1 MTTADPI
8 SPAFALVDSV
18 LTADGTLMALV
29 SGVFQDVA
37 PVATYTRPWV
47 IMQMQSAPVDTNTAT
62 GVRVLSRG
70 ILTVK
75 VVGKYTDVA
84 SIRSAFARAD
94 ALLCP
99 NGEPRRVGDGN
110 SGDLLDLYRS
120 STIAYSEID
129 SGIQYVHLGGQ
140 YRFEV

>member
-8 SPAFALVDSV
+8 SPAFALVNSV
-18 LTADGTLMALV
+18 LRADGTFMGYV
-29 SGVFQDVA
+29 SGVYQDIA
-37 PVATYTRPWV
+37 PVATYTKPWCV
-47 IMQMQSAPVDTNTAT
+47 MQMQSAPIDTNTAT
-62 GVRVLSRG
+62 AVRVLSRG

-75 VVGKYTDVA
+75 IVGKASDGA
-84 SIRSAFARAD
+84 SIRAAFARAD

-99 NGEPRRVGDGN
+99 NGQPRRVGDGN

-120 STIAYSEID
+120 STIAYSEVD

-140 YRFEV
+140 YR

>member
-18 LTADGTLMALV
+18 LTADATLMALI
-29 SGVFQDVA
+29 SGVYQDVA
-37 PVATYTRPWV
+37 PVATYTKPWV

-62 GVRVLSRG
+62 AIRMLSRG
-70 ILTVK
+70 IITVK
-75 VVGKYTDVA
+75 IVGKA
-84 SIRSAFARAD
+84 SDGAAIRSAFVRAD
-94 ALLCP
+94 ALLVP
-99 NGEPRRVGDGN
+99 NGQPRRVGDGN

-120 STIAYSEID
+120 STIAYSEYP

-140 YRFEV
+140 YRYEV